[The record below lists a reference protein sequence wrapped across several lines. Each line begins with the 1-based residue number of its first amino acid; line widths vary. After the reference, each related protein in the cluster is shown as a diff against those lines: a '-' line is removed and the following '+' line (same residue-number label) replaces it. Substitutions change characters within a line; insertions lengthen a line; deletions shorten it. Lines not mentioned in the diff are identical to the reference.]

1 MISRKYNAGA
11 TGASWGAIAGLF
23 RYQADAERAIRDLK
37 DAGIDESRIGV
48 AMRDRDS
55 QRELADDAT
64 GRILGGAVGL
74 FAAVGALALPGVG
87 PIIAGGTL
95 AATLTAGGA
104 TTGRLVGALV
114 TLGVPEDDARYFE
127 TGLRQGSVL
136 VTANAG
142 SRAQE
147 AHEILQECGADLGS
161 GREGDEDPD
170 QRQYHGARSYTGPE
184 RRFSRR

>member
-1 MISRKYNAGA
+1 
-11 TGASWGAIAGLF
+11 
-23 RYQADAERAIRDLK
+23 
-37 DAGIDESRIGV
+37 
-48 AMRDRDS
+48 MRDRDS

-95 AATLTAGGA
+95 AATLTAGAA
-104 TTGRLVGALV
+104 TGGLVGALV
-114 TLGVPEDDARYFE
+114 TLGVPEGDARYFE

-147 AHEILQECGADLGS
+147 AYEILQECGADLGS
-161 GREGDEDPD
+161 GQETDEDPD
-170 QRQYHGARSYTGPE
+170 QRRYRGVLSYTGPE